1 MWVPAPH
8 LGLTDML
15 TTSVR
20 ARARRAD
27 SRTLRRT
34 LGSLLVGAVIT
45 SSLTPGVAAAAEVGV
60 GPVDALPLL
69 GLGRWHQADDRMIV
83 E

>member
-1 MWVPAPH
+1 
-8 LGLTDML
+8 ML

-60 GPVDALPLL
+60 GPVDPSTRFPFWVSA
-69 GLGRWHQADDRMIV
+69 GGTRRMT